1 MDKTRIKILGKQLR
15 RAYVAPD
22 DLPGLMRKALEQLA
36 AREAEQESENCGME
50 ERRSYAK

>member
-22 DLPGLMRKALEQLA
+22 DLPCPMRKALEQLA
-36 AREAEQESENCGME
+36 AREAEQEREDCGAD
-50 ERRSYAK
+50 ERRNYAK